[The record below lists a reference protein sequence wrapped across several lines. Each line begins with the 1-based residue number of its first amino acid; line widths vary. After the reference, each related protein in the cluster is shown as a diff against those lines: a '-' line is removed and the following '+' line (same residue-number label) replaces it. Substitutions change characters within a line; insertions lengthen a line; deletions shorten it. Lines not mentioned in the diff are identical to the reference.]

1 MSARLDRLRPFVP
14 AARAIGFVAAL
25 AIVAAMGVKAVE
37 DVDFA
42 RVTWWPLPLAAVVAG
57 VWWLLLARGWA
68 LLLRGRAARADVA
81 TWCRTQALRYLP
93 GGIWAP
99 VSRGAVMGGAA
110 IDRIATVGAEN
121 VIALAAALALGG
133 VALTLDGQLA
143 WAPLVL
149 VLALPPVAARV
160 TARRTRIAPART
172 ARATVNYVAA
182 FAAYIAAAVLVQAAV
197 SGWQD
202 PLGVAGA
209 AAISWGAGLV
219 VVIAPGGIGVRELV
233 YVGLLAGSIPR
244 GEAVAGALT
253 FRLVTIVAELAVLVV
268 AGRPAVRPRISSPPS
283 H

>member
-1 MSARLDRLRPFVP
+1 MRARLERLRPLIP
-14 AARAIGFVAAL
+14 AARAAGFVAAL
-25 AIVAAMGVKAVE
+25 AIVVAMGVKAVE

-42 RVTWWPLPLAAVVAG
+42 TVTWWPLPVATVVAG

-68 LLLRGRAARADVA
+68 LLVSGRAARADVS

-110 IDRIATVGAEN
+110 LDRVATVGAEN

-133 VALTLDGQLA
+133 LSLTLAGQIA
-143 WAPLVL
+143 WAPLIL
-149 VLALPPVAARV
+149 VLALPPLAARL
-160 TARRTRIAPART
+160 TAGRTRIAPART
-172 ARATVNYVAA
+172 ARATLNYLAA

-202 PLGVAGA
+202 PLTVAGA
-209 AAISWGAGLV
+209 AALSWGAGLV

-233 YVGLLAGSIPR
+233 YAELLSGSLPH
-244 GEAVAGALT
+244 GEVVAGALM
-253 FRLVTIVAELAVLVV
+253 FRLVTIVAELAVLAA
-268 AGRPAVRPRISSPPS
+268 AGRPAMRARISSPPP

>member
-1 MSARLDRLRPFVP
+1 VIARLRPLLP
-14 AARAIGFVAAL
+14 AARAAGFVVAL
-25 AIVAAMGVKAVE
+25 AIVVAMGAKALR

-42 RVTWWPLPLAAVVAG
+42 TVTWWPLPVATVVTG

-68 LLLRGRAARADVA
+68 LLVRGHAARADVS

-99 VSRGAVMGGAA
+99 VSRGAVMDGAA
-110 IDRIATVGAEN
+110 IDRVATVGAEN

-133 VALTLDGQLA
+133 LALTLAGELA

-149 VLALPPVAARV
+149 VLALPPLAARF
-160 TARRTRIAPART
+160 TAKRTRIAPART
-172 ARATVNYVAA
+172 ARATLNYLAA
-182 FAAYIAAAVLVQAAV
+182 FTAYIAAAVLVQGAV
-197 SGWQD
+197 SGWGD
-202 PLGVAGA
+202 PLTVAGA
-209 AAISWGAGLV
+209 AALSWSAGLV

-233 YVGLLAGSIPR
+233 YAGLLAGSLPR

-253 FRLVTIVAELAVLVV
+253 FRLVTIVAELAVLLA
-268 AGRPAVRPRISSPPS
+268 AGRPALRPRISSPPP